1 MDKSAAPLL
10 PLHITLA
17 LQEADQRCA
26 EGGGGCHDAVMR
38 LADVTVYHL
47 GAVAVAQY
55 SQALYT
61 EQIEADPTLNRSL
74 RSLRRILL
82 GQWLTWAARGLESTP
97 NGPVVGLRDWYNE
110 AQGGEL
116 ARAYEA
122 LLEVMVEQ
130 MEYT

>member
-38 LADVTVYHL
+38 LAETVSYHL

-74 RSLRRILL
+74 RSLRRILP
-82 GQWLTWAARGLESTP
+82 GQYLAWAARGLESTP
-97 NGPVVGLRDWYNE
+97 DGPVAGVHGWYNE
-110 AQGGEL
+110 Q
-116 ARAYEA
+116 
-122 LLEVMVEQ
+122 
-130 MEYT
+130 